1 MSVTPAR
8 RGRARARIVTT
19 SRRFRAIRAIRAIR
33 AAIATVVVAGLA
45 VAATAG
51 PGTAAA
57 PTRRQDV
64 LATVALAWQRARVGV
79 ALAQLGLVDAR
90 GALARADATLADL
103 THQQDGVRLARHADP
118 TSDLGDTDVL
128 TVAVDLAGAARD
140 RAAALAHDREVALY
154 GAVQRAD
161 AIEALVA
168 HEVARRGHADEQR
181 LRAEWDRAPG
191 RAVDAMV
198 FALAQAGKPYVFAA
212 SGPAAYD
219 CSGLTMAAWG
229 SVGVHLTH
237 FAATQYR
244 ETTRVA
250 MKDLAPGDLVF
261 FGSDLGH
268 VGLYLGQHLM
278 VHAPHT
284 GDVVRVA
291 SIVGRGDVRTGRVR
305 G

>member
-1 MSVTPAR
+1 MSVPAAR

-19 SRRFRAIRAIRAIR
+19 TRSFRAT
-33 AAIATVVVAGLA
+33 IATVVVAGLA
-45 VAATAG
+45 VV
-51 PGTAAA
+51 GTAAPGA
-57 PTRRQDV
+57 AAATTRRQDV
-64 LATVALAWQRARVGV
+64 LATLALAWQRARVGV
-79 ALAQLGLVDAR
+79 ALAQVGLVDAR
-90 GALARADATLADL
+90 GALARADATVADL
-103 THQQDGVRLARHADP
+103 ARRQEGVRLARHADP
-118 TSDLGDTDVL
+118 ASDPGGTGLL
-128 TVAVDLAGAARD
+128 EVAVDFAGAARD
-140 RAAALAHDREVALY
+140 RAAALAHDHEVGLY
-154 GAVQRAD
+154 TTVERAA

-168 HEVARRGHADEQR
+168 HEVARRGHADEHL

-191 RAVDAMV
+191 HAVDAMV

-212 SGPAAYD
+212 SGPASYD

-244 ETTRVA
+244 ETARVA

-268 VGLYLGQHLM
+268 VGLYLGEHLM

-291 SIVGRGDVRTGRVR
+291 SIVRRGDVRAGRVR